1 MKYVDEIY
9 VNRII
14 QGGIYF
20 LTLEDD
26 KTRPYVVI
34 SKNSGYGVNVI
45 LFVVTSKC
53 PLSDYMLPV
62 VIGGK
67 VSFIRTSGTKEVSP
81 KMIIDSD
88 FGGVIRPDILS
99 LAIPFYASR
108 FMNLKESD
116 VDRLEKD
123 NDRYLHDIQEK
134 RYPLYMNAGL
144 TFNVKDFLKNKY
156 SEHPDATIV
165 RSATQERPV
174 QQGASLLDVDH
185 GTLKRKY
192 PLDLNEWSL
201 NDLKMFRSD
210 MFRLTEKELITKYG
224 CSANRIQYI
233 KRNIKYVIKKKR
245 GVRV

>member
-1 MKYVDEIY
+1 MDDIY
-9 VNRII
+9 INRII

-20 LTLEDD
+20 LTLEDG

-34 SKNSGYGVNVI
+34 SKNSGYGVNVL

-81 KMIIDSD
+81 KTIIDSD

-99 LAIPFYASR
+99 LAISFYASR
-108 FMNLKESD
+108 FMNLKEPD
-116 VDRLEKD
+116 VERLEKD
-123 NDRYLHDIQEK
+123 KDRYLHDIQEK
-134 RYPLYMNAGL
+134 RYPLYMNTGL

-165 RSATQERPV
+165 RSATQEQPTKA
-174 QQGASLLDVDH
+174 GASLIELDRND
-185 GTLKRKY
+185 LKRKY
-192 PLDLNEWSL
+192 PLELDKWDLS
-201 NDLKMFRSD
+201 DLKMFRSD
-210 MFRLTEKELITKYG
+210 MFRLSEKELITKYG
-224 CSANRIQYI
+224 CSSSRIQYI
-233 KRNIKYVIKKKR
+233 KRNIKYVIKQKR
-245 GVRV
+245 GIKL